1 MSLTLDKA
9 TVARRQLATG
19 IRLQFDAGDP
29 VSIFTLAANAW
40 EIIDTLCRLEDVP
53 SFSND
58 MREHVPESKELK
70 RDYVNSPF
78 RNFFK
83 HADHDPE
90 AVLTGFSEFDCD
102 HMLYMGTEDYI
113 RLKRR
118 SPIEFQI
125 FQLWYLALYPGK
137 VKPARLANILETV
150 DEAFPGIRALT
161 RKQQLEM
168 GVRVLNEARSDAT
181 LINDPR
187 TEAAF

>member
-19 IRLQFDAGDP
+19 IRLQFGAGDP
-29 VSIFTLAANAW
+29 VSIFTLAANGW
-40 EIIDTLCRLEDVP
+40 EIIDTLCRLEDVS

-58 MREHVPESKELK
+58 MREHIPESKDLK

-90 AVLTGFSEFDCD
+90 VVATGVREIDCD
-102 HMLYMGTEDYI
+102 HMLYLGTEDYI
-113 RLKRR
+113 RLRRR
-118 SPIEFQI
+118 SPIEFQV
-125 FQLWYLALYPGK
+125 FQLWYLAIYPGK
-137 VKPARLANILETV
+137 VKPAGLAKVLETV

-168 GVRVLNEARSDAT
+168 GLSFLNEARSDGT
-181 LINDPR
+181 LVSDPR